1 MKYLRV
7 YTCSRTLKLYTI
19 KTKLSFNIYSF
30 KEKNL
35 IISYSSYI
43 KRKTEI
49 KIMSKLTK
57 SEEELGQRVDR
68 CIQDT
73 VIKTASGIGLGII
86 FSVVLFKS
94 NILKELCNF

>member
-1 MKYLRV
+1 
-7 YTCSRTLKLYTI
+7 
-19 KTKLSFNIYSF
+19 
-30 KEKNL
+30 
-35 IISYSSYI
+35 
-43 KRKTEI
+43 
-49 KIMSKLTK
+49 MSKLTK

-94 NILKELCNF
+94 KIIFI